1 MPASKGSWRFSAVNP
16 DASNQQ
22 SDPAPSQ
29 TIAGMRVAA
38 LVADRFEQVE
48 LTGPKSAFEAAG
60 AKVDIISPQH
70 TLTGMKHH
78 TPGDSFVADVALKD
92 ARADNYDALL
102 LPGGVANGDSLRI
115 IPEAQTFV
123 REIVAG
129 EKPIAVICHGGW
141 ILISAGLVRNRTL
154 TSWPTLQDDYRNAG
168 AHWVDQEVVVD
179 GNWVSS
185 RKPDDIPGFN
195 RAAIEVFAASRARGR
210 KAA

>member
-1 MPASKGSWRFSAVNP
+1 MEVAAVNP

-22 SDPAPSQ
+22 SNPASSQ

-78 TPGDSFVADVALKD
+78 TPGDSFVADVDLKD

-102 LPGGVANGDSLRI
+102 LPGGVANGDSLLI
-115 IPEAQTFV
+115 ISEAQTF
-123 REIVAG
+123 
-129 EKPIAVICHGGW
+129 ICHGGW

-168 AHWVDQEVVVD
+168 AHWIDQEVVVD

-185 RKPDDIPGFN
+185 RKPDDIPVFN